1 MLRLHSTH
9 TPLFSLQLPSYCPI
23 YHDYCEATINWTHSL
38 IHYLK
43 MSGLE
48 VISGISSV
56 IALLGVS
63 IKIYDSAKSDAK
75 LSETFE
81 VVRRRLPVI
90 IHILQRCKN

>member
-1 MLRLHSTH
+1 
-9 TPLFSLQLPSYCPI
+9 
-23 YHDYCEATINWTHSL
+23 
-38 IHYLK
+38 

-56 IALLGVS
+56 IALLVVS
-63 IKIYDSAKSDAK
+63 IKIYDSAKSDTK

-90 IHILQRCKN
+90 IHILQRCKNELEPGKDSIPSDVCERFREDT